1 MAAPLPIAEADDAT
15 RASLE
20 LWGHVRWFVRW
31 LKISLSL
38 VTAIALAF
46 LALEAVRM
54 YQTLSGVH
62 PALGFASLVA
72 LGVGVAF
79 VLLPARRFLL
89 TPRVVEPPPLP
100 LDGRL
105 TTRQLAAELRYLDRY
120 LANCARNP
128 AFAPERDV
136 IDRARRELKEL
147 FDKSNGASD
156 GTAAVFAEE
165 LAKFHARSMD
175 PVLRRVDER
184 ADRVIYQEALAVG
197 LATAVS
203 PNGVLDAFVMLWR
216 SVKLV
221 SEMGVLY
228 YGRPGLLGS
237 LAICRDV
244 SMAVAAAGYMQN
256 LSETLGAVLAKTLGG
271 WGGLVAGPAVDGITN
286 ALVLIRIGFLAKE
299 RCRSYRRW
307 DAAARQSA
315 VATAVTMTQK
325 VAYGLSAEILRQ
337 VGWGVSAAAGKVV
350 EKACDLGASA
360 KETIGSA
367 AEKAMSRA
375 GEALESVA
383 QAARSALR
391 SAADAVSEVFP
402 SPDPRPPDRPA

>member
-1 MAAPLPIAEADDAT
+1 
-15 RASLE
+15 
-20 LWGHVRWFVRW
+20 VRW

>member
-1 MAAPLPIAEADDAT
+1 MEAPLPIAVADDAT
-15 RASLE
+15 SASQG
-20 LWGHVRWFVRW
+20 LWRHVQWLARW
-31 LKISLSL
+31 LKVSLTV

-54 YQTLSGVH
+54 YQTLSGIH

-72 LGVGVAF
+72 LGVGVAL

-105 TTRQLAAELRYLDRY
+105 TARQLAAELRYLDRY

-128 AFAPERDV
+128 AFTSEQASIE
-136 IDRARRELKEL
+136 RARRELAVLSAESRSVPEGSVAIFGEKL
-147 FDKSNGASD
+147 
-156 GTAAVFAEE
+156 TA
-165 LAKFHARSMD
+165 FHSRSMD
-175 PVLRRVDER
+175 PVLRTVDDR
-184 ADRVIYQEALAVG
+184 ADRTIYQEALAVG

-286 ALVLIRIGFLAKE
+286 ALVLIRIGYLAKE

-315 VATAVTMTQK
+315 VLTAVTMTQK

-337 VGWGVSAAAGKVV
+337 IGWSVTAVAGKVV
-350 EKACDLGASA
+350 EKACELGATA
-360 KETIGSA
+360 KETINTA
-367 AEKAMSRA
+367 AEKAMNRA
-375 GEALESVA
+375 GEAFETVA
-383 QAARSALR
+383 QATRSALR
-391 SAADAVSEVFP
+391 NAADAVSDVFP
-402 SPDPRPPDRPA
+402 SSDPRPPDRPA